1 MYNFVLINN
10 VYCFE
15 IIIIIKK
22 LLLARI
28 IPPGI
33 ISTRLVEKIIPV

>member
-15 IIIIIKK
+15 IIKKK

-28 IPPGI
+28 IPGI
-33 ISTRLVEKIIPV
+33 ITCSTS

>member
-15 IIIIIKK
+15 ILLNY

-28 IPPGI
+28 IPGI
-33 ISTRLVEKIIPV
+33 LLVLVEKIIPV